1 MAKHTKKLKI
11 DSNRYILE
19 LLNELNTT
27 KNEPE
32 PVK

>member
-1 MAKHTKKLKI
+1 MQPIKKLKI
-11 DSNRYILE
+11 DLNRHILE
-19 LLNELNTT
+19 LLDRLKNA